1 VRFSLAIR
9 LSFFD
14 RWIFWPRSTGMQFES
29 WLRDLGWTP
38 ERQRQ
43 LEALGDATLLAAR
56 VGVEHRGAYGLLGA
70 PVESAQ
76 LAGRFRHGGGEGQ
89 TIWPAVGD
97 WVAVQAAGGRG
108 LIQHVLPRA
117 TVLSRRRPMLVEPQ
131 VVAANV
137 DVVFIVTA
145 AGGDL
150 SPRRIERYLAGVW
163 VGGARPV
170 VVLNKADLDPD
181 LPTTLAELE
190 TVSAGVTSLATS
202 AASGQ
207 GLEELRA
214 LIPRGGTV
222 VLVGSSGVGKSSLL
236 NRLLGE
242 ERQLTREV
250 RLTDETGRHTTTR
263 RELLELPGA
272 GWLIDTPGMRQFA
285 LWDAEEGVGEV
296 FEDIEELARSCRFRD
311 CTHRSE
317 PGCAVAE
324 AIEQGSLSAER
335 LASFEKLRREDAY
348 LQRKRDRSS
357 RNSAKRRW
365 KTIHKDQRARQ
376 KVDPKLQED

>member
-1 VRFSLAIR
+1 
-9 LSFFD
+9 
-14 RWIFWPRSTGMQFES
+14 
-29 WLRDLGWTP
+29 
-38 ERQRQ
+38 
-43 LEALGDATLLAAR
+43 
-56 VGVEHRGAYGLLGA
+56 
-70 PVESAQ
+70 
-76 LAGRFRHGGGEGQ
+76 
-89 TIWPAVGD
+89 
-97 WVAVQAAGGRG
+97 VAVQASGGRG
-108 LIQHVLPRA
+108 LIQHVMPRA

-137 DVVFIVTA
+137 DLVFIVTA

-150 SPRRIERYLAGVW
+150 SPRRIERYLAAVW

-170 VVLNKADLDPD
+170 VVLNKADQASNL
-181 LPTTLAELE
+181 TAEVAELAA
-190 TVSAGVTSLATS
+190 VGAGVTSVVTS
-202 AASGQ
+202 AATGQ
-207 GLEELRA
+207 GLDELRA
-214 LIPRGGTV
+214 LIPPGSTV

-272 GWLIDTPGMRQFA
+272 GWVIDTPGMREFA
-285 LWDAEEGVGEV
+285 LWDAEEGLGEV
-296 FEDIEELARSCRFRD
+296 FEDIEELARNCRFRD

-324 AIEQGSLSAER
+324 AIDQGTLSGDR
-335 LASFEKLRREDAY
+335 LASFEKLRREEAF
-348 LQRKRDRSS
+348 LQRKRDRGSQS
-357 RNSAKRRW
+357 SAKRRW

-376 KVDPKLQED
+376 KVDPKLRED